1 MRARL
6 HTTLLLLA
14 ALTASCRSHKVKY
27 VPQDVQQ
34 VLGVD
39 APTIQ
44 TAIAARVDGDS
55 APSWVTPERWKIVR
69 AVYAIYDHAPIWIEP
84 DGVKERAA
92 ALLAALDSA
101 PSHALRTNAYPLD
114 SIRRVV
120 NTKKIDSGATARD
133 IANADV
139 LLTAA
144 YVGYASDMLI
154 GQVDPRTL
162 SQSWYI
168 PARRSAVDSAIVH
181 TLEDSSMA
189 DGLEHMAPQD
199 SEYTVLRREYA
210 HYRSMAAAGGWP
222 TVQTGMSPEELAAR
236 LSAEG
241 YAAPEEDSVTAV
253 LKRWQ
258 ENHDLEPDG
267 KIGRATF
274 AALNVPADERVK
286 QIASNME
293 RHRWLPRALGQRYVY
308 VNVPAFRLDAYDSGQ
323 RVLSMKVVVGSEYNG
338 HSTPVFSDSMRWVV
352 FRPYWKPTETMI
364 KTEIL
369 PRMAKDKTYLTRN
382 DMEFAR
388 EGGAKVLRQR
398 PGVHNSLGLVKFLF
412 PNDYNIYL
420 HDTNEKSLFARNARA
435 ASHGCIRLE
444 QPDKL
449 AEYVLGWTPDSVKA
463 AMETGGDNR
472 TVALATKLPVYIVYF
487 TSYERDGRLHFA
499 DDVYRRDD
507 GLKTRI
513 VVGAAETGLH
523 LGHEH
528 DVGLGSA
535 GVHDPRS
542 TGDRLRR

>member
-44 TAIAARVDGDS
+44 IAIAARVDGDS

-101 PSHALRTNAYPLD
+101 PSHALRTDAYPLD

>member
-101 PSHALRTNAYPLD
+101 PSHALRTDAYPLD

-199 SEYTVLRREYA
+199 SGYTVLRREYA

-222 TVQTGMSPEELAAR
+222 AVQTGMSPEELAAR

>member
-44 TAIAARVDGDS
+44 IAIAARVDGDS

-101 PSHALRTNAYPLD
+101 PSHALRTDAYPLD

-352 FRPYWKPTETMI
+352 FRPYWKLTETMI

>member
-101 PSHALRTNAYPLD
+101 PSHALRTDAYPLD

>member
-101 PSHALRTNAYPLD
+101 PSHALRTDAYPLD

-382 DMEFAR
+382 DMEYAR